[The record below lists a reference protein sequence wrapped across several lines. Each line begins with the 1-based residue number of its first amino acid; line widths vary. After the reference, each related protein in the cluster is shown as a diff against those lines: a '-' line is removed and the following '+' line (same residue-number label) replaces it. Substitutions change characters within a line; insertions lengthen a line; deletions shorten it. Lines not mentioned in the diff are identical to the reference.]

1 MKRKPN
7 PLITNNFIDSCAFDS
22 KYEPEDRASLE
33 IFRLRE
39 EDSLE
44 VQIAHSTQKEIDH
57 PNTPAWVKREAQ
69 NLLFTIPVDLAP
81 EEIDRLPRID
91 TILAGNGKVE
101 NTRPDARH
109 VFEAQKYGKYFVT
122 TDSRI
127 LKRAEELFRLC
138 QVTILKPSDFLSL
151 VKHHLSGQQN
161 DRPESC

>member
-1 MKRKPN
+1 MKNLQSPFRIN
-7 PLITNNFIDSCAFDS
+7 TFIDSCAFDP

-39 EDSLE
+39 EDTLD

-69 NLLFTIPVDLAP
+69 NQVFTIQVDLTP
-81 EEIDRLPRID
+81 GEVDRLRRIE

-101 NTRPDARH
+101 NIREDAKH
-109 VFEAQKYGKYFVT
+109 VFEAQKYGGYFIT

-138 QVTILKPSDFLSL
+138 QIRILKPSEFVSVVEQFLNRENL
-151 VKHHLSGQQN
+151 LHL
-161 DRPESC
+161 